1 MSDKDNAQNV
11 IEAYRKRQQSAKRA
25 PIIIGIAAVI
35 LIVGAAV
42 LIFWLTGPNKPA
54 FFAAKPTDTP
64 TPTQTSVP
72 TPTPTIT
79 VTPTMAPTDTP
90 APSPTISPT
99 MPGPFI
105 YQVAEG
111 DSCWTIA
118 AKFKVDLLTLITIN
132 NLDPSCP
139 IRAGEKLTIPG
150 PDTKLPTTTPI
161 PLNLPRGTKI
171 NYTVQVGDTVGSIA
185 LKFNSTTESILKDNN
200 IKDANSIL
208 PGQVLIIEVNL
219 VTPIPSKTAVPPSP
233 TGPTP
238 TSTRAATFTPAP
250 TKKP

>member
-25 PIIIGIAAVI
+25 PIIIGVAAVI
-35 LIVGAAV
+35 LILGAAA

-54 FFAAKPTDTP
+54 FAVKSTETP
-64 TPTQTSVP
+64 TPTLTSVP
-72 TPTPTIT
+72 TQTSTRTLTPT
-79 VTPTMAPTDTP
+79 VAPTETP
-90 APSPTISPT
+90 SPSPTVSPT
-99 MPGPFI
+99 VAGPFI
-105 YQVAEG
+105 YQVAGG

-118 AKFKVDLLTLITIN
+118 AKFKVDLLILIIIN
-132 NLDPSCP
+132 NLDPTCP
-139 IRAGEKLTIPG
+139 LRAGEKLTIPG

-161 PLNLPRGTKI
+161 PSNMPRGTKI

-185 LKFNSTTESILKDNN
+185 LKFNSTTDAILKDNN

-208 PGQVLIIEVNL
+208 PGQVLIIQVNL
-219 VTPIPSKTAVPPSP
+219 VTAIPSKTTVPPSP

>member
-1 MSDKDNAQNV
+1 MSEKDNAQNV

-35 LIVGAAV
+35 LVLGAAA

-54 FFAAKPTDTP
+54 FAVRATETP

-72 TPTPTIT
+72 TPTPTRT
-79 VTPTMAPTDTP
+79 LTPTVAPTDTP
-90 APSPTISPT
+90 APTPTISPT
-99 MPGPFI
+99 VAGPFI

-161 PLNLPRGTKI
+161 PNNLGRGTKI

-185 LKFNSTTESILKDNN
+185 LKFNSTTDAILKDNN

-219 VTPIPSKTAVPPSP
+219 VTAIPSKTAVPPSP